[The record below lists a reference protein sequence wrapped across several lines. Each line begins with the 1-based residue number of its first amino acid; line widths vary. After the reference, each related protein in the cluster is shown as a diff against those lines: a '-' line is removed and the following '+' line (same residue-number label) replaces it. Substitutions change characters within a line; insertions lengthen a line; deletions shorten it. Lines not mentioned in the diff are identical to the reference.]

1 MTLHLDHAALQKS
14 IGQITDIL
22 SNATKAIYAA
32 EAATISGAYSAVS
45 GLDQLGAA
53 HGTAFYG
60 GAGSAATV
68 LNQFAEQLN
77 WAQEALAWT
86 DSILTSR
93 DLANS
98 MGLLNNFYEAGREP
112 LSPTQ
117 LPNEPAANY
126 GALNPTHPVVAPTLS
141 LDQLAGEFAA
151 TGTHLTVQATD
162 SWNTMAR
169 ALAAVADELNAVATD
184 VTGANTG
191 AVFDSAA
198 GRITEM
204 AARAGHFS
212 ANATVMA
219 QHTQALHAAHAAGN
233 AEVQAARAAVT
244 AMPPA
249 ERIAAEQAFL
259 TTFVPRFQASLAPAI
274 PAVHMLMDP
283 ATAQGG
289 GQVSENPQYA
299 TTNARIDE
307 AAGAWRGAGNH
318 LVTQAA
324 TALGG
329 GAPQASHYAG
339 PSGMAGQPALT
350 NPASHPLGSPAAA
363 APALGGA
370 NGPIPGLGGTTGGS
384 AAPVLSR
391 GGVLGGANGINGG
404 VGAGGGTGRA
414 GALGA
419 VSPASGAASQSGMLA
434 PGAFGAPGNSGSAR
448 TATPTSPRLGGSA
461 NMPRGIGGGLPG
473 GEGAP
478 ALGAVRAGGAGAFGG
493 SAGGSAGLAGAHSPG
508 GRAGFG
514 GAMPGAPGAGTP
526 GVSGAGVPA
535 AGAGTGGGQAG
546 TGMRGGMPV
555 APMMGANGAGQ
566 SGGRSRS
573 VKAVTTAVE
582 LDENRRKL
590 LGEPTPTVPG
600 VIGDWAREQ
609 RV

>member
-1 MTLHLDHAALQKS
+1 MIELDRA
-14 IGQITDIL
+14 
-22 SNATKAIYAA
+22 ATKRAITKIVAQVNAA
-32 EAATISGAYSAVS
+32 QEAMFAAQRSTISGAYSAVS

-53 HGTAFYG
+53 HGIALQG
-60 GAGSAATV
+60 GNGSAAGV
-68 LNQFAEQLN
+68 LKQFAEQLN

-151 TGTHLTVQATD
+151 TGTHLTIQATD

-169 ALAAVADELNAVATD
+169 ALAAVADELNAVAAD

-212 ANATVMA
+212 ANAMVMA

-318 LVTQAA
+318 LVTQ
-324 TALGG
+324 
-329 GAPQASHYAG
+329 
-339 PSGMAGQPALT
+339 
-350 NPASHPLGSPAAA
+350 
-363 APALGGA
+363 
-370 NGPIPGLGGTTGGS
+370 
-384 AAPVLSR
+384 
-391 GGVLGGANGINGG
+391 
-404 VGAGGGTGRA
+404 
-414 GALGA
+414 
-419 VSPASGAASQSGMLA
+419 
-434 PGAFGAPGNSGSAR
+434 
-448 TATPTSPRLGGSA
+448 
-461 NMPRGIGGGLPG
+461 
-473 GEGAP
+473 
-478 ALGAVRAGGAGAFGG
+478 
-493 SAGGSAGLAGAHSPG
+493 
-508 GRAGFG
+508 
-514 GAMPGAPGAGTP
+514 
-526 GVSGAGVPA
+526 
-535 AGAGTGGGQAG
+535 
-546 TGMRGGMPV
+546 
-555 APMMGANGAGQ
+555 
-566 SGGRSRS
+566 
-573 VKAVTTAVE
+573 
-582 LDENRRKL
+582 
-590 LGEPTPTVPG
+590 
-600 VIGDWAREQ
+600 VISIF
-609 RV
+609 

>member
-1 MTLHLDHAALQKS
+1 MIELDRA
-14 IGQITDIL
+14 
-22 SNATKAIYAA
+22 ATKRAITKIVAQVNAA
-32 EAATISGAYSAVS
+32 QEAMFAAQRSTISGAYSAVS

-53 HGTAFYG
+53 HGIALQG
-60 GAGSAATV
+60 GNGSAAGV
-68 LNQFAEQLN
+68 LKQFAEQLN

-151 TGTHLTVQATD
+151 TGTHLTIQATD

-169 ALAAVADELNAVATD
+169 ALAAVADELNAVAAD

-212 ANATVMA
+212 ANAMVMA

-324 TALGG
+324 TVLGG

-339 PSGMAGQPALT
+339 PSGMAGPPALT
-350 NPASHPLGSPAAA
+350 TPASHPLGSPAAA
-363 APALGGA
+363 APTLGGA
-370 NGPIPGLGGTTGGS
+370 TVRSPASAGRPAPAPPHRSAGPGPWAGPTESTAVWEQ
-384 AAPVLSR
+384 AAPVAPGLSALPLRYPVSRPSLGCSPR
-391 GGVLGGANGINGG
+391 GHSGLATPGPRGRTPRLRRAWVVPRTCRAASA
-404 VGAGGGTGRA
+404 AGCRVARDPRHSARSAAAEQVPSVVRPAARRALPGPTPPA
-414 GALGA
+414 GAPASEAWCPARPGREHP
-419 VSPASGAASQSGMLA
+419 VSPAPASQ
-434 PGAFGAPGNSGSAR
+434 PP
-448 TATPTSPRLGGSA
+448 
-461 NMPRGIGGGLPG
+461 
-473 GEGAP
+473 
-478 ALGAVRAGGAGAFGG
+478 VRAQAA
-493 SAGGSAGLAGAHSPG
+493 ARP
-508 GRAGFG
+508 
-514 GAMPGAPGAGTP
+514 
-526 GVSGAGVPA
+526 VPA
-535 AGAGTGGGQAG
+535 CAAGC
-546 TGMRGGMPV
+546 
-555 APMMGANGAGQ
+555 
-566 SGGRSRS
+566 RSR
-573 VKAVTTAVE
+573 
-582 LDENRRKL
+582 R
-590 LGEPTPTVPG
+590 
-600 VIGDWAREQ
+600 
-609 RV
+609 

>member
-1 MTLHLDHAALQKS
+1 MFAAQRS
-14 IGQITDIL
+14 
-22 SNATKAIYAA
+22 
-32 EAATISGAYSAVS
+32 TISGAYSAVS

-53 HGTAFYG
+53 HGIALQG
-60 GAGSAATV
+60 GNGSAAGV
-68 LNQFAEQLN
+68 LKQFAEQLN

-86 DSILTSR
+86 DTILTNR

-98 MGLLNNFYEAGREP
+98 MGLLNNFYEAGQEP

-169 ALAAVADELNAVATD
+169 ALAAVADELNAVAAD

-244 AMPPA
+244 ALPPA

-274 PAVHMLMDP
+274 PAVSMLMDP

-289 GQVSENPQYA
+289 GQVGDNPQYA

-329 GAPQASHYAG
+329 ATPQASHYAG
-339 PSGMAGQPALT
+339 PSGTAGQPALT
-350 NPASHPLGSPAAA
+350 SPASHPLGSPATV
-363 APALGGA
+363 APTLGGA
-370 NGPIPGLGGTTGGS
+370 NGPVPGIGGTTGAS
-384 AAPVLSR
+384 AAAPLSR
-391 GGVLGGANGINGG
+391 SGALGGANGINGG
-404 VGAGGGTGRA
+404 LRAGGAGRTGSLGTA
-414 GALGA
+414 SP
-419 VSPASGAASQSGMLA
+419 VSGVASQSGMLA
-434 PGAFGAPGNSGSAR
+434 PGAFGAGNSGSAR
-448 TATPTSPRLGGSA
+448 TDTPTSSRLGGSA
-461 NMPRGIGGGLPG
+461 NMPRSIGGGLPG
-473 GEGAP
+473 GAGSP
-478 ALGAVRAGGAGAFGG
+478 ALGAVRGGGAGSFGG
-493 SAGGSAGLAGAHSPG
+493 SAGGSAGLAGANSPG

-514 GAMPGAPGAGTP
+514 GVVPGAPGAGAP
-526 GVSGAGVPA
+526 GVSGAGVPT

-609 RV
+609 QA

>member
-1 MTLHLDHAALQKS
+1 MIELDRA
-14 IGQITDIL
+14 
-22 SNATKAIYAA
+22 ATKRAITKIVAQVNAA
-32 EAATISGAYSAVS
+32 QEAMFAAQRSTISGAYSAVS

-53 HGTAFYG
+53 HGIALQG
-60 GAGSAATV
+60 GNGSAAGV
-68 LNQFAEQLN
+68 LKQFAEQLN

-151 TGTHLTVQATD
+151 TGTHLTIQATD

-169 ALAAVADELNAVATD
+169 ALAAVADELNAVAAD

-212 ANATVMA
+212 ANAMVMA

-274 PAVHMLMDP
+274 PAVSMLMDP

-324 TALGG
+324 TVLGG

-339 PSGMAGQPALT
+339 PSGMAGPPALT
-350 NPASHPLGSPAAA
+350 TPASHPLGSPAAA
-363 APALGGA
+363 APTLGGA
-370 NGPIPGLGGTTGGS
+370 NGPVPGIGGTTGAS
-384 AAPVLSR
+384 AAAPLSR
-391 GGVLGGANGINGG
+391 SGALGGANGINGG
-404 VGAGGGTGRA
+404 LGAGGAGRTGSLGTA
-414 GALGA
+414 SP
-419 VSPASGAASQSGMLA
+419 VSGVASQSGMLA
-434 PGAFGAPGNSGSAR
+434 PGAFGAGNSGSAR
-448 TATPTSPRLGGSA
+448 TDTPTSPRLGGSA

-473 GEGAP
+473 GAGSP
-478 ALGAVRAGGAGAFGG
+478 ALGAVRGGGAGSFGG

-514 GAMPGAPGAGTP
+514 GVVPGAPGAGAP
-526 GVSGAGVPA
+526 GVSGAGVPT

-566 SGGRSRS
+566 SGGSSRS

>member
-1 MTLHLDHAALQKS
+1 MIELDRA
-14 IGQITDIL
+14 
-22 SNATKAIYAA
+22 ATKRAITKIVAQVNAA
-32 EAATISGAYSAVS
+32 QEAMFAAQRSTISGAYSAVS

-53 HGTAFYG
+53 HGIALQG
-60 GAGSAATV
+60 GNGSAAGV
-68 LNQFAEQLN
+68 LKQFAEQLN

-117 LPNEPAANY
+117 LPNEPASNY

-151 TGTHLTVQATD
+151 TGTHLTIQATD

-169 ALAAVADELNAVATD
+169 ALAAVADELNAVAAD

-212 ANATVMA
+212 ANAMVMA

-324 TALGG
+324 TVLGG

-339 PSGMAGQPALT
+339 PSGMAGPPALT
-350 NPASHPLGSPAAA
+350 TPASHPLGSPAAA
-363 APALGGA
+363 APTLGGA
-370 NGPIPGLGGTTGGS
+370 NGPVPGIGGTTGAS
-384 AAPVLSR
+384 AAAPLSR
-391 GGVLGGANGINGG
+391 SGALGGANGINGG
-404 VGAGGGTGRA
+404 LGAGGAGRTGSLGTA
-414 GALGA
+414 SP
-419 VSPASGAASQSGMLA
+419 VSGVASQSGMLA
-434 PGAFGAPGNSGSAR
+434 PGAFGAGNSGSAR
-448 TATPTSPRLGGSA
+448 TDTPTSPRLGGSA

-473 GEGAP
+473 GAGSP
-478 ALGAVRAGGAGAFGG
+478 ALGAVRGGGAGSFGG

-514 GAMPGAPGAGTP
+514 GVVPGAPGAGAP
-526 GVSGAGVPA
+526 GVSGAGVPT

-566 SGGRSRS
+566 SGGSSRS

>member
-1 MTLHLDHAALQKS
+1 MIELDRA
-14 IGQITDIL
+14 
-22 SNATKAIYAA
+22 ATKRAITKIVAQVNAA
-32 EAATISGAYSAVS
+32 QEAMFAAQRSTISGAYSAVS

-53 HGTAFYG
+53 HGIALQG
-60 GAGSAATV
+60 GNGSAAGV
-68 LNQFAEQLN
+68 LKQFAEQLN

-151 TGTHLTVQATD
+151 TGTHLTIQATD

-169 ALAAVADELNAVATD
+169 ALAAVADELNAVAAD

-212 ANATVMA
+212 ANAMVMA

-324 TALGG
+324 TVLGG

-339 PSGMAGQPALT
+339 PSGMAGPPALT
-350 NPASHPLGSPAAA
+350 TPASHPLGSPAAA
-363 APALGGA
+363 APTLGGA
-370 NGPIPGLGGTTGGS
+370 NGPVPGIGGTTGAS
-384 AAPVLSR
+384 AAAPLSR
-391 GGVLGGANGINGG
+391 SGALGGANGINGG
-404 VGAGGGTGRA
+404 LGAGGAGRTGSLGTA
-414 GALGA
+414 SP
-419 VSPASGAASQSGMLA
+419 VSGVASQSGMLA
-434 PGAFGAPGNSGSAR
+434 PGAFGAGNSGSAR
-448 TATPTSPRLGGSA
+448 TDTPTSPRLGGSA

-473 GEGAP
+473 GAGSP
-478 ALGAVRAGGAGAFGG
+478 ALGAVRGGGAGSFGG

-514 GAMPGAPGAGTP
+514 GVVPGAPGAGAP
-526 GVSGAGVPA
+526 GVSGAGVPT

-566 SGGRSRS
+566 SGGSSRS